1 MLFNYVFGL
10 QEVNKEKLSVNY
22 REAVRAIIMQNNNI
36 LMVHCN
42 KGDYKFPGGGVNT
55 KESHEE
61 ALKREVREET
71 GYIVSDVKKK
81 IGVAIER
88 NLDELK
94 KETVFEMTSHYYL
107 CEISDE
113 QTLQELDHYEAE
125 LDFKPVWIH
134 VDKAILENEEVLKNK
149 DKNRWVYREVN
160 VLKALKDIT
169 RR

>member
-10 QEVNKEKLSVNY
+10 QEVNKEKVSVNY
-22 REAVRAIIMQNNNI
+22 REAVRAVIIQNNNI

-55 KESHEE
+55 GESHEE

-81 IGVAIER
+81 IGVVIER

-107 CEISDE
+107 CEIFDE
-113 QTLQELDHYEAE
+113 QTFQELDHYEVE
-125 LDFKPVWIH
+125 LDFKPEWIH
-134 VDKAILENEEVLKNK
+134 IDKAIHLNEEVLKNK
-149 DKNRWVYREVN
+149 DKNKWVYREVN
-160 VLKALKDIT
+160 VLKALKDSII
-169 RR
+169 